1 MIVDKILRLLDK
13 VKKKGDNSWIARC
26 PAHNDKNPSLVI
38 TERECMILL
47 HCFSHQCDVSNI
59 VHAVGLE
66 LSDLFSEQ
74 IKIEGSKPIRRKR
87 FPAEAIL
94 EALAEELVITEIG
107 LAVLASGGTLNEKA
121 QARMK
126 KASNRF
132 TEARL
137 AGGWL

>member
-1 MIVDKILRLLDK
+1 MIADRILNCLTK
-13 VKKKGDNSWIARC
+13 VKQTGTGRWIACC
-26 PAHNDKNPSLVI
+26 PAHDDKNPSLVI
-38 TERECMILL
+38 TEKDGKVLL
-47 HCFSHQCDVSNI
+47 HCFSHQCDVSDI

-66 LSDLFSEQ
+66 LSDLFPKQ
-74 IKIEGSKPIRRKR
+74 IRIEGSKPIRKKR

-107 LAVLASGGTLNEKA
+107 LAVLASGRTLNEKA

>member
-1 MIVDKILRLLDK
+1 MIADKILSFLNK
-13 VKKKGDNSWIARC
+13 VKRKGNNSWIACC
-26 PAHNDKNPSLVI
+26 PAHDDKNPSLVI
-38 TERECMILL
+38 TEKNGRVLL
-47 HCFSHQCDVSNI
+47 HCFSHQCDVSDI

-66 LSDLFSEQ
+66 LSDLFPEQ
-74 IKIEGSKPIRRKR
+74 IKIEGSKPIKKKR

-94 EALAEELVITEIG
+94 EALADELAITEIG

-126 KASNRF
+126 EASNRF

-137 AGGWL
+137 AGGWI

>member
-1 MIVDKILRLLDK
+1 VIADRILPLLDK
-13 VKKKGDNSWIARC
+13 VKRKGDNSWLACC

-38 TERECMILL
+38 TEKDERVLL
-47 HCFSHQCDVSNI
+47 HCFSHQCNVSDI
-59 VHAVGLE
+59 VHAVGRE
-66 LSDLFSEQ
+66 LSDLFPEQ
-74 IKIEGSKPIRRKR
+74 TSKGSKPIKKKR

-94 EALAEELVITEIG
+94 ESLADEFAITEIG
-107 LAVLASGGTLNEKA
+107 LAVLANGGTLNEKA

-126 KASNRF
+126 EASNRF